1 MVLVKNY
8 KTKYFNV
15 CFRFIFAKKTNT
27 VDIQNIEL
35 EINQQDALLLYFF
48 SDRCAPCVSL
58 RPKIEELVIHD
69 FPKMKLIFIDSEK
82 LPSIAAHFNVFS
94 NPTIAVFFQGNESQR
109 WSKYVS
115 TQQIAAAIERP
126 YKLLFE
132 D

>member
-1 MVLVKNY
+1 M
-8 KTKYFNV
+8 
-15 CFRFIFAKKTNT
+15 
-27 VDIQNIEL
+27 DIQTIEL

-69 FPKMKLIFIDSEK
+69 FPKMKLLFIDSEK
-82 LPSIAAHFNVFS
+82 LPSLAAHFNIFS
-94 NPTIAVFFQGNESQR
+94 NPTIVLFFQGNESQR